1 MEDSSN
7 TITKDAPP
15 EDAAPEA
22 AEASAAE
29 EAAEAESKVE
39 ETAEDAAAE
48 AAPEEDAAAEEPA
61 EETPAETAA
70 AEETT
75 EEESATE
82 LMPPEES
89 PERETAATT
98 APAAETLVEV
108 EGLAKHYGPIRA
120 VDGVSFKVQRGD
132 VLGFM
137 GPNGAGKT
145 TAMRLITGFLEPDA
159 GRVEV
164 AGHDL
169 ATESLQARQRIGY
182 LPENAPAYGEMTVVG
197 FLEFIGEAR
206 AIDDIPGAIAR
217 VVGMTGLTKVQHQTI
232 ETLSKGY
239 KRRVGLA
246 QALIHDPEVLI
257 LDEPTDGLDPNQKA
271 VVQQLLAE
279 LSEDRCIIVS
289 THVLD
294 EVERI
299 CNRAMIISQ
308 GKILVDST
316 PQELVALAPNHNVI
330 RLTLHEGDASVKR
343 KIEAQDWCSRV
354 EMHSASAMD
363 IYPDGGGNHLMDVLD
378 LVQDAPIQDVRLQE
392 GRLEDLF
399 RRVTEGLAT

>member
-1 MEDSSN
+1 MEDSASN
-7 TITKDAPP
+7 TLTEEAPASP
-15 EDAAPEA
+15 PAEDVAPEA
-22 AEASAAE
+22 IEAPAAEA
-29 EAAEAESKVE
+29 AAEAESTTIEEDVVE
-39 ETAEDAAAE
+39 EAAEDTDQTDITATDITTTE
-48 AAPEEDAAAEEPA
+48 VMPPEDSPERQTAAEE
-61 EETPAETAA
+61 
-70 AEETT
+70 
-75 EEESATE
+75 
-82 LMPPEES
+82 LPE
-89 PERETAATT
+89 PV

-108 EGLAKHYGPIRA
+108 EDLTKHYGPIRA
-120 VDGVSFKVQRGD
+120 VDGISFRVGRGE

-159 GRVEV
+159 GRVAV

-169 ATESLQARQRIGY
+169 ATESLAARQRIGY

-206 AIDDIPGAIAR
+206 ALDDIPGAITR
-217 VVGMTGLTKVQHQTI
+217 VVGMTGLAKVQHQTI
-232 ETLSKGY
+232 ETLSKGF

-271 VVQQLLAE
+271 VVQKLLAN
-279 LSEDRCIIVS
+279 LSAEKCIIVS
-289 THVLD
+289 THILD

-316 PQELVALAPNHNVI
+316 PQELIALAPSHNVI
-330 RLTLHEGDASVKR
+330 RLTLH
-343 KIEAQDWCSRV
+343 QDDPTLAGRLKAEPWCARV
-354 EMHSASAMD
+354 EMHSESTLD
-363 IYPDGGGNHLMDVLD
+363 IYPEGGGNHLTEVLD
-378 LVQDAPIQDVRLQE
+378 IVQDAPIRDVRLQE

-399 RRVTEGLAT
+399 RKVTEGLAT